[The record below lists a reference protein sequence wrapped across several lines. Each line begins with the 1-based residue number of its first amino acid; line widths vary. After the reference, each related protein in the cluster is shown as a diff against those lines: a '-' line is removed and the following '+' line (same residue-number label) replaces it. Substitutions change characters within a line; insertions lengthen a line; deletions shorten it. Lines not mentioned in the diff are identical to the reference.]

1 MIYGART
8 VKMPANATPLVADL
22 NASPNGVPAVI
33 ETLAYAPGRSSTKRP
48 MIGRWRWQSDLL
60 ALTSSAAARTVP

>member
-22 NASPNGVPAVI
+22 NVSPEWG
-33 ETLAYAPGRSSTKRP
+33 PGR
-48 MIGRWRWQSDLL
+48 D
-60 ALTSSAAARTVP
+60 